1 LEDEVM
7 TRWTVAALAAAT
19 LLSATAIAE
28 TLAQVD
34 APRADRTSATRG
46 IDRATQDPFQAYVPS
61 VLGAEPGVAFVIP

>member
-1 LEDEVM
+1 LEDEIM

-46 IDRATQDPFQAYVPS
+46 IDRDTRNPFEAHVPS
-61 VLGAEPGVAFVIP
+61 VMGGQPSVAFVIP